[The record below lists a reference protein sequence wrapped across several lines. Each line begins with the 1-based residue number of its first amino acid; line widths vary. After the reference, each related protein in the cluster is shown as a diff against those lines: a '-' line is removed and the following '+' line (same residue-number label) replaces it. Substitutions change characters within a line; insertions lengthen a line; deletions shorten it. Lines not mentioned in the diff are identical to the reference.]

1 MIIGD
6 KSAANIAKLYSQR
19 IQPAETTQV
28 KKPAATKVEGQGD
41 QIEISAE
48 ALAIQQTS
56 DAAEASEAGRAE
68 RVAQLRDQVA
78 RGEYKVPVEEL
89 ATRLMSDV

>member
-6 KSAANIAKLYSQR
+6 KSTAGIAKLYSQR

-28 KKPAATKVEGQGD
+28 KKPAVGKAEGEGD

-48 ALAIQQTS
+48 ALAIQQAS
-56 DAAEASEAGRAE
+56 DASEANEASRAE

-78 RGEYKVPVEEL
+78 RGEYEVPVDEL
-89 ATRLMSDV
+89 AQRLLADV